1 MRAGERPS
9 AVGQAATAALEPPM
23 LWLSSIDQTA
33 PALPAAWLIATQA
46 RPANLAE
53 RSELRRSMGR
63 KLLARQF
70 SLPDDAVEIGHEQ
83 AGRPLILRPRGSGL
97 HLSLAT
103 RAGLVA
109 IALAHRPVGIDVE
122 RVALASEPPLAA
134 LHPAERRWLENLP
147 APARPLAFAQLWSAK
162 EAYVKALGTGF
173 IRAPESFA
181 VHLDG
186 SERFVVSDEQDGR
199 TASGFVRLTK
209 NGGHE
214 TMAAAFIVLDR
225 A

>member
-1 MRAGERPS
+1 MF
-9 AVGQAATAALEPPM
+9 
-23 LWLSSIDQTA
+23 WLSSIDQTA

-46 RPANLAE
+46 QPANLPE
-53 RSELRRSMGR
+53 RSELRRSLAR

-70 SLPDDAVEIGHEQ
+70 DLAEAAVEIGHEP

-122 RVALASEPPLAA
+122 QVALVSEPPLAM
-134 LHPAERRWLENLP
+134 LHPDEQRWLESLSS
-147 APARPLAFAQLWSAK
+147 PARPEAFAQLWSAK

-173 IRAPESFA
+173 ARAPESFS
-181 VHLDG
+181 VQLDG
-186 SERFVVSDEQDGR
+186 ADRFAVIDERNSRRANGVI
-199 TASGFVRLTK
+199 RLTK

-214 TMAAAFIVLDR
+214 TMAAAFVTLD
-225 A
+225 

>member
-1 MRAGERPS
+1 
-9 AVGQAATAALEPPM
+9 M
-23 LWLSSIDQTA
+23 LWLSSIDETA
-33 PALPAAWLIATQA
+33 PALPAVWLIATQA
-46 RPANLAE
+46 DPANLPE
-53 RSELRRSMGR
+53 RSALRRSVAC
-63 KLLARQF
+63 KVLARQF
-70 SLPDDAVEIGHEQ
+70 SLPDDAVEIGYEP
-83 AGRPLILRPRGSGL
+83 AGRPLIVRPRGSGL

-109 IALAHRPVGIDVE
+109 IALAHRPVGVDVE
-122 RVALASEPPLAA
+122 QVALASEPPLAA
-134 LHPAERRWLENLP
+134 LHLDERNWFESMP

-173 IRAPESFA
+173 ARAPESF
-181 VHLDG
+181 VVRLDG
-186 SERFVVSDEQDGR
+186 ADRFTVDDEQDGR
-199 TASGFVRLTK
+199 HATGFTRLTK

>member
-1 MRAGERPS
+1 
-9 AVGQAATAALEPPM
+9 M

-33 PALPAAWLIATQA
+33 PALPAAWLIAT
-46 RPANLAE
+46 PAQPVNLPE
-53 RSELRRSMGR
+53 RSELRRSLAR

-70 SLPDDAVEIGHEQ
+70 ALAEDAVEIGHEP
-83 AGRPLILRPRGSGL
+83 AGRPLIVSPHGSGL

-109 IALAHRPVGIDVE
+109 VALAHRPVGVDVE
-122 RVALASEPPLAA
+122 RVALASQPPLAV
-134 LHPAERRWLENLP
+134 LHPDEQHWLESLP
-147 APARPLAFAQLWSAK
+147 ASARPLAFAQLWSAK

-173 IRAPESFA
+173 SRAPESFS
-181 VHLDG
+181 VQLDG
-186 SERFVVSDEQDGR
+186 AERFTVSDEQTDRRVDG
-199 TASGFVRLTK
+199 VLRLTK

-214 TMAAAFIVLDR
+214 TMAAAFITLDR

>member
-1 MRAGERPS
+1 
-9 AVGQAATAALEPPM
+9 M
-23 LWLSSIDQTA
+23 LWLSSIDETA

-46 RPANLAE
+46 LPANLPE
-53 RSELRRSMGR
+53 RSELRRSLAR
-63 KLLARQF
+63 KVLARQF
-70 SLPDDAVEIGHEQ
+70 GLKEDAVEIGHEP

-122 RVALASEPPLAA
+122 RVALASEPPPAV
-134 LHPAERRWLENLP
+134 LHPDERRWLEGLP
-147 APARPLAFAQLWSAK
+147 ATARPLAFAQLWSAK

-173 IRAPESFA
+173 THAPESFS
-181 VHLDG
+181 VQLDG
-186 SERFVVSDEQDGR
+186 AERFTVNDDETGR
-199 TASGFVRLTK
+199 RAAGVIRLTK

-214 TMAAAFIVLDR
+214 SMAAAFIILDR